1 MEQLIDF
8 HAPEVQ
14 AVLDTLLKDR
24 STGKNIIWATDP
36 PEELQTVMYEPVTD
50 KSQITAQQ
58 LGLTHYEVVL
68 PRMMKQTDTQQQRTR
83 KKGEV
88 FSPAWVCNKMNN
100 ALDADWFGALGAE
113 QTAGQFTVEL
123 PQSWQTVETPV
134 QFPACGGKN
143 PAWVQYVQSR
153 RLEVTCGEAPFL
165 TSRYDAA
172 TGEMIPVA
180 RRIGV
185 LDRKLRVVSE
195 NAATEDEWRK
205 YATHAVQSTYGYEY
219 QGDNLLLARVN
230 LLLTYAEHL
239 QARWQRKPTEEELQA
254 IANII
259 SWNLWQMDGLHLSVP
274 GGKPQPEAEQ
284 LDLFSMFGAA
294 EPQPPTVSC
303 KVKNW
308 RKGSHG
314 TTQNF
319 ETIQEGSTSMKFDYV
334 IGNPPYQEETVEEVS
349 KKNGQAPRKN
359 IFHYFQMAA
368 DQVARRGTDLIY
380 PAGRWIHRSGKG
392 MENFGL
398 EQINDPHLKKLIFYP
413 KSRELF
419 DGVDIAD
426 GVGIVIKDMTKQT
439 MGFEYVYTSEQK
451 CICVKVKNP
460 GTELMPLD
468 PRNMV
473 ITEKVKSVVEKYKLN
488 YLHDRILPRSLF
500 GIESNF
506 IEENPEKAVLR
517 ETVDN
522 IDYSKQIKLFTNDK
536 AGKAGRAKWY
546 VVDKNVVENNP
557 EYISQWKVVVSS
569 ANAGGQKRDSQLEI
583 VDNHSAFGRAR
594 VALASFETQDE
605 ANNFYN
611 FARSYVVR
619 FTFLMTDESLTALG
633 KRVPDLMDYTNKNSL
648 VDFSEPLDE
657 QLYLLFELNSDEIEY
672 IESTINN
679 LRKKK
684 EMA

>member
-14 AVLDTLLKDR
+14 AVLDILLKDH

-50 KSQITAQQ
+50 RSQIT
-58 LGLTHYEVVL
+58 
-68 PRMMKQTDTQQQRTR
+68 TQQQRTR

-100 ALDADWFGALGAE
+100 ALDADWFRALGAE
-113 QTAGQFTVEL
+113 ENAGQFTVEL
-123 PQSWQTVETPV
+123 PQGWQTVETPV
-134 QFPACGGKN
+134 QFPVCKGRT

-165 TSRYDAA
+165 VSRYDAA

-180 RRIGV
+180 RRIGI

-195 NAATEDEWRK
+195 NAATEDEWHK

-239 QARWQRKPTEEELQA
+239 QARWQRKPTKEELQP

-259 SWNLWQMDGLHLSVP
+259 SWNLWQMDGLRLSVS

-314 TTQNF
+314 TAQNF

-451 CICVKVKNP
+451 SISVKVKNP
-460 GTELMPLD
+460 GAELMPLD
-468 PRNMV
+468 PRNMA

-506 IEENPEKAVLR
+506 IEENPEKAILL
-517 ETVDN
+517 ETVEN
-522 IDYSKQIKLFTNDK
+522 IDYSKQIKLFTNDR

-569 ANAGGQKRDSQLEI
+569 ANAGGQKRDNQLEI

-611 FARSYVVR
+611 FAKSYVVR

-648 VDFSEPLDE
+648 VDFSKSLDE
-657 QLYLLFELNSDEIEY
+657 QLYLLFEFNRDEIEY
-672 IESTINN
+672 IESTVNN